1 MLARAITGSMR
12 SLHPHRLFE
21 IPACMCA
28 AVALA
33 LALAAPAAGVEAGN
47 FQQELVNPAPETTT
61 TAKKSVATQESTYS
75 SGLSGVM
82 ILGIAA
88 GGLLLAGIAFVIVR
102 DARSVA
108 PVVEG
113 ASMRGTRNPQA
124 RLRKRRAKAKIARQ
138 HRKKNRRR

>member
-1 MLARAITGSMR
+1 MLAPAITGSMR
-12 SLHPHRLFE
+12 SLHPHRLFGLST
-21 IPACMCA
+21 CGCA
-28 AVALA
+28 AVVLT

-61 TAKKSVATQESTYS
+61 TTKSVATQESTYS

-82 ILGIAA
+82 IFGIAA

-113 ASMRGTRNPQA
+113 ASVRGSRNPQA